1 MELPDFA
8 VLDLD
13 PLDVDFSSVLK
24 IAREAKKILDEIG
37 TEGFCKTSGSKGIH
51 IFLPLGAK
59 YTYEQSL
66 DFIKIIAAVL
76 NIRNPQITSLERS
89 PDKRHNKIYL
99 DCYQNRK
106 GQTVAA
112 PYCIRPKPGA
122 PVSTPL
128 HWEELGQNIHP
139 KDFNMKNIFSRL
151 NKTGDIWNNIFE
163 KNIDMEDCI
172 KKLES
177 FSELKNLKRTI

>member
-1 MELPDFA
+1 M
-8 VLDLD
+8 
-13 PLDVDFSSVLK
+13 K
-24 IAREAKKILDEIG
+24 QKKILDEIG
-37 TEGFCKTSGSKGIH
+37 AEGFCKTSGSKGIH

-76 NIRNPQITSLERS
+76 NIRNPKITSLERS
-89 PDKRHNKIYL
+89 PEKRHNKIYL

-112 PYCIRPKPGA
+112 PYCLRPKPGA

-128 HWEELGQNIHP
+128 HWEELAENIQP
-139 KDFNMKNIFSRL
+139 KDFNMKNIFNRL
-151 NKTGDIWNNIFE
+151 TEPVIFGTTFF

-172 KKLES
+172 KKLEG
-177 FSELKNLKRTI
+177 FGELKNHRITE